1 MFFAFL
7 AVILIGFGYSLVSVF
22 VNDARR
28 FRRQA
33 LLVSEYAA
41 KRGYR
46 LLNPAVQ
53 ENLSNSAIEMFRNS
67 SLRSLAKGSEGI
79 VDIEPFGRGKDDP
92 LAFVCTIRSRD
103 VTVFNFT
110 VFSQRPDGAGG
121 TIHYRVGKARAEHLP
136 RFALGPRSVVHS
148 VEHLVDGMIG
158 RPTSTINVDPQ
169 VSSDFN
175 KHYWLEAQDRNAVLA
190 FLSPGKLAFIAND
203 KLRGDVLTNSGY
215 FVYRETGELRSEDDC
230 DSFVATVDKVI
241 AHLL

>member
-7 AVILIGFGYSLVSVF
+7 VVILIGFSLVSVF
-22 VNDARR
+22 ANGARR

-33 LLVSEYAA
+33 VLVSEYAA

-46 LLNPAVQ
+46 LLNPAVP
-53 ENLSNSAIEMFRNS
+53 ENLSNSAIEMLRNP

-92 LAFVCTIRSRD
+92 LALVCTLRSRD
-103 VTVFNFT
+103 VTVLNFT
-110 VFSQRPDGAGG
+110 VSSQRADGAGG
-121 TIHYRVGKARAEHLP
+121 TIHYRVAKVRAEHLP

-148 VEHLVDGMIG
+148 VENLVDGMIG
-158 RPTSTINVDPQ
+158 RPSSTINLDPH
-169 VSSDFN
+169 VSSDFS
-175 KHYWLEAQDRNAVLA
+175 KHYWLEAQDRDAVLA
-190 FLSPGKLAFIAND
+190 FLSPGKLAFIANE
-203 KLRGDVLTNSGY
+203 KLRGDVVTNSGY
-215 FVYRETGELRSEDDC
+215 FVYRENGQLRSEDDF